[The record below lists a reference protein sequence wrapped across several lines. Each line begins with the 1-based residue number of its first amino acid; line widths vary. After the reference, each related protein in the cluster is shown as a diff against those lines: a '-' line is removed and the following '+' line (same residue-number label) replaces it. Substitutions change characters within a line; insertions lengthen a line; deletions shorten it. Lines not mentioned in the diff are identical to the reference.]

1 MLVEPYYFGNEL
13 VAFELKLLKDS
24 LNDKG
29 EVAAEVNVTTEVP
42 LQIGMNITIYD
53 EEVEIAILEI
63 ESFEK

>member
-1 MLVEPYYFGNEL
+1 M
-13 VAFELKLLKDS
+13 AFELKLLKDS